1 VVVTLVVSELLKVVS
16 VEDGQDF
23 LGEVAGGKVE
33 DLMVIQH
40 L

>member
-1 VVVTLVVSELLKVVS
+1 VVTLVVLELLMVEL

-23 LGEVAGGKVE
+23 LGEVVGGKVE
-33 DLMVIQH
+33 ELMVTQH